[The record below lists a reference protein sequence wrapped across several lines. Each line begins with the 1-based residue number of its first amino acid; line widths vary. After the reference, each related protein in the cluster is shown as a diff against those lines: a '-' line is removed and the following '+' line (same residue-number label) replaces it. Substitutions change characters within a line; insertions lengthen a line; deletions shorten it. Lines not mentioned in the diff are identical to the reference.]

1 MKRYSSTQGR
11 QRFAEILDAAE
22 QGETVV
28 IERRRV
34 CFMLQALPKPVKPTR
49 PRSSVIEYV
58 DPAVLAGEWTWTWG
72 QRSLRFSAR
81 KRRR

>member
-1 MKRYSSTQGR
+1 MRRYSSSQVR

-28 IERRRV
+28 IERHQARFVLR
-34 CFMLQALPKPVKPTR
+34 ALPKPAKPAR
-49 PRSSVIEYV
+49 RRGSVIEYV
-58 DPAVLAGEWTWTWG
+58 DPAVAAGEWTWTWG
-72 QRSLRFSAR
+72 RGGVRFKAR